1 MPKAEDVALLDH
13 LVQLSDIQFAG
24 ARLGIMLS
32 WASFSMP
39 YMSGFTTKTDDA
51 ERTKA
56 FRPWAE
62 LFPHAP
68 IPDGG
73 VFPGHEERRLTY
85 WQPAA
90 DAPASLHLAWL
101 LHGLADELYAFSE
114 ARLDLQ
120 RLDVVDA
127 AYADVTFYH
136 GALCTVRVQLADRV
150 DPLDFP
156 GILIREHLEAHFR
169 DHRPRDALIDLR
181 HRL

>member
-1 MPKAEDVALLDH
+1 MMRAEDVALLHH

-24 ARLGIMLS
+24 AQLGIMLS

-39 YMSGFTTKTDDA
+39 YMSGFATGTGDA
-51 ERTKA
+51 DKPS
-56 FRPWAE
+56 RPWAE

-68 IPDGG
+68 IPKGG
-73 VFPGHEERRLTY
+73 VLPDHEERRLTY

-101 LHGLADELYAFSE
+101 LHGLADELHAFSK

-127 AYADVTFYH
+127 AYADIAFYH

-156 GILIREHLEAHFR
+156 GILIRESLEDHFR
-169 DHRPRDALIDLR
+169 AHRSRDALIDLC